1 MRKGLVLG
9 IAAAVVGVTGGAAV
23 AYNAISYAAPG
34 GDLRLVC
41 PHVPNPVAGQ
51 QITCTYEGGG
61 GAPTTTHPPAPT
73 TTTTTTSTSTAPTT
87 TTGSTAPGAPTTPK
101 PPTAGMK
108 GWELTADN
116 IGLKPHGLS
125 CDKLPAY
132 TGPAKPA
139 RGAVLSKVRINV
151 PLDLSNGDITVEKSC
166 IRPEKV
172 GYHNSFLIT
181 TTICEATCKATD
193 VGNVI
198 VRDSEVDGSAMS
210 ATTIKGSCAFLG
222 VGTVQRNYMHDMGSG
237 ICFFETGTK
246 HSALAEQNYVRGLRA
261 ADESHNDG
269 ATVRDF
275 RDAPGRT
282 AKFINNRIDCS
293 TGRDTG
299 ALFIQPTWV
308 AIHNVFVEGN
318 YLEGGGYN
326 LYLEQTA
333 KASYGNVHAT
343 NNRFR
348 PTGWG
353 PSTTSSG
360 PGWVTFTDNYRYDS
374 TKPDGKGAPVKP

>member
-1 MRKGLVLG
+1 V
-9 IAAAVVGVTGGAAV
+9 AA
-23 AYNAISYAAPG
+23 
-34 GDLRLVC
+34 L
-41 PHVPNPVAGQ
+41 
-51 QITCTYEGGG
+51 
-61 GAPTTTHPPAPT
+61 
-73 TTTTTTSTSTAPTT
+73 
-87 TTGSTAPGAPTTPK
+87 
-101 PPTAGMK
+101 K
-108 GWELTADN
+108 GWEITADN
-116 IGLKPHGLS
+116 VGLTPHGLS
-125 CDKLPAY
+125 CAKLPAY

-139 RGAVLSKVRINV
+139 RGAVLSNVRITV

-172 GYHNSFLIT
+172 GYHNNFLVT
-181 TTICEATCKATD
+181 TTVCDGNGCKATD
-193 VGNVI
+193 VGNVV
-198 VRDSEVDGSAMS
+198 VRDSEIDGSAMS
-210 ATTIKGSCAFLG
+210 AATIAKSCAFLG
-222 VGTVQRNYMHDMGSG
+222 VGTVQRNYLHDMGSG

-261 ADESHNDG
+261 AGDSHNDG

-275 RDAPGRT
+275 RDVPGRT
-282 AKFINNRIDCS
+282 AKFLNNRIDCS
-293 TGRDTG
+293 TGNDTG

-333 KASYGNVHAT
+333 KASYGKVHAT

-353 PSTTSSG
+353 AVATASG
-360 PGWVTFTDNYRYDS
+360 PGWATFTENYRYDP
-374 TKPDGKGAPVKP
+374 TKPDGKGAAVKP